1 MISIGDE
8 IKFRY
13 NDLSMARTT
22 FEWYDFKD
30 EVLSHLGHC
39 EDHKWF
45 SIFGNDG
52 VVVDILTPE
61 SKIIYIIKT
70 KNFGEVTASIK
81 MIKLLRKGNKVRFK
95 IDKNYVINK
104 V

>member
-45 SIFGNDG
+45 SKF
-52 VVVDILTPE
+52 
-61 SKIIYIIKT
+61 
-70 KNFGEVTASIK
+70 
-81 MIKLLRKGNKVRFK
+81 
-95 IDKNYVINK
+95 
-104 V
+104 